1 MHPTLS
7 RFIFT
12 QLDGLNYQRE
22 IPRSKSISSSPVTIR
37 RNNGSRSVNSN
48 FNIGNILNYKPGTC
62 TPCGH

>member
-12 QLDGLNYQRE
+12 QLDGQNYQRDNN
-22 IPRSKSISSSPVTIR
+22 RSRNVPPSQFTIK
-37 RNNGSRSVNSN
+37 RNNVSRSVNSN